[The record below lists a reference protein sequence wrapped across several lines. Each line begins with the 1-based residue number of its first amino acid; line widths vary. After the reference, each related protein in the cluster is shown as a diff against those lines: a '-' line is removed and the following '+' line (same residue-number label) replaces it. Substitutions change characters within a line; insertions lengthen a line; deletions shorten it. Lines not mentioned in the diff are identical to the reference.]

1 MSTSSRPE
9 VGRWSLA
16 GATALVTGGS
26 KGIGRAIVEELASF
40 GATVHTCARNEA
52 TLNRCLEEWRAKKLA
67 VTVSVRRV
75 LNVVFHH
82 KFPPLPHQPSV
93 TKKALPDSRV
103 AAPRGTPVAMDE
115 LLERRLVA
123 ATVTVAATD
132 EVERLRQKFS
142 CCSFIAWCLDNH
154 SDCVDEA
161 TFLTLARPA
170 DRDFIPCTLR
180 LDRSSSC
187 SYHLRAWDS
196 HHEGHQTF

>member
-1 MSTSSRPE
+1 MEGKCFRCLAPDHQIKDCRE
-9 VGRWSLA
+9 PFKRWFCR
-16 GATALVTGGS
+16 
-26 KGIGRAIVEELASF
+26 GIGHEV
-40 GATVHTCARNEA
+40 
-52 TLNRCLEEWRAKKLA
+52 LNCSK
-67 VTVSVRRV
+67 RRV
-75 LNVVFHH
+75 GDKVHLPPCLLPPLLPNPSQ
-82 KFPPLPHQPSV
+82 FPPLPHQPSV